1 MRQASPSSDRSD
13 KGRGRARAPGKAG
26 KVGKRAVNGAVS
38 GAVNVAVGGAGNQAA
53 QVTEAPAAPAAPEAA
68 PGAISP
74 TRRERGTHVF
84 DRLRDM
90 AIRYEL
96 RPGERISEIDLAQ
109 RLGVSRTPVREALSR
124 LVTDGFL
131 LPAARGYVRRP
142 LEVQATLDLYEARV
156 MLERETLRLAMQRAS
171 DDAIA
176 EARAF
181 LKTSMAVPARTP
193 VADLVQL
200 DEAFHGRIAAM
211 AGNAE
216 LQRLLA
222 NLNER
227 IRFIRWIDMENVG
240 RDATQHEHDAILQAL
255 AARDA
260 RAGDRLMAG
269 HIALR
274 REQIVD
280 AIKQGLARIY
290 LPHEG

>member
-1 MRQASPSSDRSD
+1 MRQASSSPD
-13 KGRGRARAPGKAG
+13 KARTRRATKPARADGAARTARETTPDSQATKA
-26 KVGKRAVNGAVS
+26 AVD
-38 GAVNVAVGGAGNQAA
+38 GN
-53 QVTEAPAAPAAPEAA
+53 TLST
-68 PGAISP
+68 IST
-74 TRRERGTHVF
+74 TRRERGSSVF

-96 RPGERISEIDLAQ
+96 KPGERISEIELAQ
-109 RLGVSRTPVREALSR
+109 RLGVSRTPVREALTR

-131 LPAARGYVRRP
+131 LPAARGYMRRP

-171 DDAIA
+171 DEAIA
-176 EARAF
+176 EAQAF
-181 LKTSMAVPARTP
+181 LKTSMAAPARTP

-240 RDATQHEHDAILQAL
+240 RATTQHEHEAILQAL
-255 AARDA
+255 ATRDTAR
-260 RAGDRLMAG
+260 GDRLMAG
-269 HIALR
+269 HITLR

-280 AIKQGLARIY
+280 AIKLGLARIY
-290 LPHEG
+290 LPQEA